1 MVEFYSEDIE
11 IFTKERFTMPQVPE
25 TLDGWYSLHLLYA
38 IDWTTLRLVP
48 EEERQSLV
56 EELQSFLDKHEE
68 ARTNNAGDHA
78 FYNINGQKADLLL
91 WVLRPEM
98 KDLNAFEN
106 EFNKLKITDFLIPT
120 YSYVSIIELGNYL
133 AGKSDEDPYEN
144 PHIKPRLF
152 PELPRTE
159 YICFYPMDKR
169 RGETYNWYMLS
180 LEDRKKLMHD
190 HGMIGRQ
197 YAGKIKQFIT
207 GSVGFDDHEWGV
219 TLFAED
225 PLQFK
230 KIVYEMRFDETT
242 ARYGD
247 FGSFFVGNIITKDVL
262 QDLFSL

>member
-1 MVEFYSEDIE
+1 
-11 IFTKERFTMPQVPE
+11 MPQVPE

-120 YSYVSIIELGNYL
+120 YSYVSIIE
-133 AGKSDEDPYEN
+133 
-144 PHIKPRLF
+144 
-152 PELPRTE
+152 
-159 YICFYPMDKR
+159 
-169 RGETYNWYMLS
+169 
-180 LEDRKKLMHD
+180 
-190 HGMIGRQ
+190 
-197 YAGKIKQFIT
+197 
-207 GSVGFDDHEWGV
+207 
-219 TLFAED
+219 
-225 PLQFK
+225 
-230 KIVYEMRFDETT
+230 
-242 ARYGD
+242 
-247 FGSFFVGNIITKDVL
+247 
-262 QDLFSL
+262 